1 MRPGPTARAAAVFA
15 VFLAVFIAVD
25 QLSRAQPHR
34 AAKATA
40 SVSSAPAA
48 TSTTLGGLLGAPP
61 TSAPAPAATTTSMVP
76 PSSEPATT
84 ASVST
89 TTLPRVAGVT
99 VQVLN
104 GVFVPG
110 LAHQVADKLRAA
122 GYDVVATQTAFGHFT
137 VSRIYYT
144 EGHQA
149 DALALQARFPA
160 FKVIAPAPSSLS
172 RDIAL
177 HVVIGGN
184 YKDI

>member
-1 MRPGPTARAAAVFA
+1 VRPGPTARAAAVFA
-15 VFLAVFIAVD
+15 VFLAVFVAVD

-34 AAKATA
+34 AATATATA
-40 SVSSAPAA
+40 SSAPTVTA
-48 TSTTLGGLLGAPP
+48 TTRGDLLSVPP
-61 TSAPAPAATTTSMVP
+61 TSAPTAPTTTAVP
-76 PSSEPATT
+76 TPTEPAPTTSVPTT
-84 ASVST
+84 ALS
-89 TTLPRVAGVT
+89 PVAGVT

-122 GYDVVATQTAFGHFT
+122 GYDVVAANTAFGHFT

-144 EGHQA
+144 EGHEL
-149 DALALQARFPA
+149 DALALQERFPA
-160 FKVIAPAPSSLS
+160 FKVIAPAPASLS

-177 HVVIGGN
+177 HAVIGGN